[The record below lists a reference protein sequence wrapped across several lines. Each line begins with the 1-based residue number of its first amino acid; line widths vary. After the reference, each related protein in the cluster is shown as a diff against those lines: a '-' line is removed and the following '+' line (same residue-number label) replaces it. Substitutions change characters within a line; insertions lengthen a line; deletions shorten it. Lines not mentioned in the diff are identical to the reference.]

1 MRIILASQSPR
12 RAEILRSAGVSFEIM
27 PAGIDETVSPAL
39 SPSEAVC
46 EISRRKAEYVADRF
60 PDGDTF
66 IISADTVVC
75 TGAALADDACSPDGT
90 RCSDDSVCSSDGTH
104 SPDGTYSPARE
115 ILLGKPH
122 DKSDACRML
131 SMLSGKS
138 HFVYTGYSLCL
149 GKKMY
154 TGYQKTEVEFRN
166 LTDDE
171 IRRYVE
177 SGEPMDKA
185 GAYGI
190 QEKGALFVKGIH
202 GDYFNVMGLP
212 ICDVCLNAER
222 VFGVRLASF

>member
-46 EISRRKAEYVADRF
+46 EISRRKAEYIADLIS
-60 PDGDTF
+60 DGGAF

-75 TGAALADDACSPDGT
+75 TGAATADDARSPDGI
-90 RCSDDSVCSSDGTH
+90 RCSDSAYTTGGTC
-104 SPDGTYSPARE
+104 SPDGTYSPSRE

-122 DKSDACRML
+122 DKSDACRLL

-190 QEKGALFVKGIH
+190 QEKGALFVKRIH

>member
-46 EISRRKAEYVADRF
+46 EISRRKAEYIADLIS
-60 PDGDTF
+60 DGDTF

-75 TGAALADDACSPDGT
+75 TDAATADDACSPDGI
-90 RCSDDSVCSSDGTH
+90 RCSDDSVCSSDGTC
-104 SPDGTYSPARE
+104 SPDGTYSPSRE

-154 TGYQKTEVEFRN
+154 TGYQKTEVEFRK

>member
-27 PAGIDETVSPAL
+27 PAGIDETVSQAL

-75 TGAALADDACSPDGT
+75 TDAATADDACSPDGI
-90 RCSDDSVCSSDGTH
+90 RCSDSAYTTGGGTC
-104 SPDGTYSPARE
+104 SPDGTCSPSRE

-154 TGYQKTEVEFRN
+154 TGYQKTEVEFRK

>member
-27 PAGIDETVSPAL
+27 PAGIDETVSSAL

-46 EISRRKAEYVADRF
+46 EISRRKAEYIADLIS
-60 PDGDTF
+60 DGGAF

-75 TGAALADDACSPDGT
+75 TGAATADDARSPDGI
-90 RCSDDSVCSSDGTH
+90 RCSDSAYTTDGTC
-104 SPDGTYSPARE
+104 SPDGTYSPSRE

-190 QEKGALFVKGIH
+190 QEKGALFVKRIH

>member
-27 PAGIDETVSPAL
+27 PAGIDETVSQAL

-75 TGAALADDACSPDGT
+75 TDAATADDACSPDGI
-90 RCSDDSVCSSDGTH
+90 RCSDDSVCSSDGTC
-104 SPDGTYSPARE
+104 SPDGTYSPSRE

-212 ICDVCLNAER
+212 VCDVCLNAER

>member
-75 TGAALADDACSPDGT
+75 TDAATADDACSPGGI
-90 RCSDDSVCSSDGTH
+90 RCSDDSAYTTGGTC
-104 SPDGTYSPARE
+104 SPDGTCSPSRE

-154 TGYQKTEVEFRN
+154 TGYQKTEVEFRK

-212 ICDVCLNAER
+212 VCDVCLNAER

>member
-46 EISRRKAEYVADRF
+46 EISRRKAEYIADRF
-60 PDGDTF
+60 SDGDTF

-75 TGAALADDACSPDGT
+75 IGAALADDACSP
-90 RCSDDSVCSSDGTH
+90 S
-104 SPDGTYSPARE
+104 RE

-154 TGYQKTEVEFRN
+154 TGCQKTEVEFRK

>member
-39 SPSEAVC
+39 SPSESVC
-46 EISRRKAEYVADRF
+46 EISRRKAEYIADLIS
-60 PDGDTF
+60 DGGAF

-75 TGAALADDACSPDGT
+75 AGAAPADDACSPDGI
-90 RCSDDSVCSSDGTH
+90 RCSDSAYTTGGTC
-104 SPDGTYSPARE
+104 SPDGTCSPSRE

>member
-46 EISRRKAEYVADRF
+46 EISRRKAEYIADLIS
-60 PDGDTF
+60 DGDTF

-75 TGAALADDACSPDGT
+75 TDAATADDACSPDGI
-90 RCSDDSVCSSDGTH
+90 RCSDSAYTTGGTC
-104 SPDGTYSPARE
+104 SPDGTYSPSRE

-154 TGYQKTEVEFRN
+154 TDYQKTEVEFRK

-212 ICDVCLNAER
+212 VCDVCLNAER

>member
-27 PAGIDETVSPAL
+27 PAGIDETVSPTL

-46 EISRRKAEYVADRF
+46 EISRRKAEYIADLIS
-60 PDGDTF
+60 DGDTF

-75 TGAALADDACSPDGT
+75 TDAATADDACSPDGI
-90 RCSDDSVCSSDGTH
+90 RCSDSAYTTGGTC
-104 SPDGTYSPARE
+104 SPDGTYSPSRE

-154 TGYQKTEVEFRN
+154 TGYQKTEVEFRK

-212 ICDVCLNAER
+212 VCDVCLNAER
-222 VFGVRLASF
+222 VFGVRLAAF

>member
-46 EISRRKAEYVADRF
+46 EISRRKAEYIADLIS
-60 PDGDTF
+60 DGDTF

-75 TGAALADDACSPDGT
+75 TGAALADDACSPDGI
-90 RCSDDSVCSSDGTH
+90 RCSDDSAYTTGGTCSPS
-104 SPDGTYSPARE
+104 RE

>member
-75 TGAALADDACSPDGT
+75 TDAALADDACSPDGI
-90 RCSDDSVCSSDGTH
+90 RCSDSAYTTGGTY
-104 SPDGTYSPARE
+104 SPDGTCSPSRE

>member
-27 PAGIDETVSPAL
+27 PAGIDETVSPTL

-46 EISRRKAEYVADRF
+46 EISRRKAEYIADLIS
-60 PDGDTF
+60 DGDTF

-75 TGAALADDACSPDGT
+75 TDAAPADDACSPEGI
-90 RCSDDSVCSSDGTH
+90 RCSDSAYTTGGTC
-104 SPDGTYSPARE
+104 SPDGTYSPSRE

-212 ICDVCLNAER
+212 VCDVCLNAER

>member
-46 EISRRKAEYVADRF
+46 EISRRKAEYIADLIS
-60 PDGDTF
+60 DGDTF

-75 TGAALADDACSPDGT
+75 TDAATADDACSPDGI
-90 RCSDDSVCSSDGTH
+90 RCSDRAYTTGGTC
-104 SPDGTYSPARE
+104 SPDGTYSPSRE

-154 TGYQKTEVEFRN
+154 TGYQKTEVEFRK

-212 ICDVCLNAER
+212 VCDVCLNAER

>member
-12 RAEILRSAGVSFEIM
+12 RAEILRSAGVSVEIM
-27 PAGIDETVSPAL
+27 PTGIDETVSPVL

-46 EISRRKAEYVADRF
+46 EISRRKAEYIADLIS
-60 PDGDTF
+60 DGGAF

-75 TGAALADDACSPDGT
+75 TGAAPADDASSPDGIRCSDSAYTTGGTYSPDGT
-90 RCSDDSVCSSDGTH
+90 CSPS
-104 SPDGTYSPARE
+104 RE

-154 TGYQKTEVEFRN
+154 TGYQKTEVEFRK

-222 VFGVRLASF
+222 VFGVRLAAF

>member
-46 EISRRKAEYVADRF
+46 EISRRKAEYIADLIS
-60 PDGDTF
+60 DGGAF

-75 TGAALADDACSPDGT
+75 TGAAPADDACSPDGI
-90 RCSDDSVCSSDGTH
+90 RCSDSAYTTGGTC
-104 SPDGTYSPARE
+104 SPDGTCSPSRE

>member
-46 EISRRKAEYVADRF
+46 EISRRKAEYIADLIS
-60 PDGDTF
+60 DGGAF

-75 TGAALADDACSPDGT
+75 TGAALADDACSPDGI
-90 RCSDDSVCSSDGTH
+90 RCSDSAYTTGGTC
-104 SPDGTYSPARE
+104 SPDGTYSPSRE

-154 TGYQKTEVEFRN
+154 TGYQKTEVEFRK

>member
-27 PAGIDETVSPAL
+27 PAGIDETVSQAL

-46 EISRRKAEYVADRF
+46 EISRRKAEYIADRF
-60 PDGDTF
+60 SDGDTF

-75 TGAALADDACSPDGT
+75 TDAATADDACSPDGI
-90 RCSDDSVCSSDGTH
+90 RCSDSAYTTGGTC
-104 SPDGTYSPARE
+104 SPDGTCSPSRE

-154 TGYQKTEVEFRN
+154 TGYQKTEVEFRK

>member
-46 EISRRKAEYVADRF
+46 EISRRKAEYIADLIS
-60 PDGDTF
+60 DGGAF

-75 TGAALADDACSPDGT
+75 TGAAPADDACSPDGI
-90 RCSDDSVCSSDGTH
+90 RCSDSAYTTGGTC
-104 SPDGTYSPARE
+104 SPDGTCSPSRE

-154 TGYQKTEVEFRN
+154 TGYQKTEVEFRK

-212 ICDVCLNAER
+212 VCDVCLNAER

>member
-75 TGAALADDACSPDGT
+75 TDAALADDACSPDGI
-90 RCSDDSVCSSDGTH
+90 RCSDSAYTTGGAC
-104 SPDGTYSPARE
+104 SPDGTCSPSRE

-190 QEKGALFVKGIH
+190 QGRGGLLVSRIQ
-202 GDYFNVMGLP
+202 GDYTNVVGLP
-212 ICDVCLNAER
+212 I
-222 VFGVRLASF
+222 VRLASMLAQFGVTVL

>member
-46 EISRRKAEYVADRF
+46 EISRRKAEYVADLIS
-60 PDGDTF
+60 DGGAF

-75 TGAALADDACSPDGT
+75 TGAATADDACSPDGI
-90 RCSDDSVCSSDGTH
+90 RCSDSAYTTGGAC
-104 SPDGTYSPARE
+104 SPDGTCSPSRE

-154 TGYQKTEVEFRN
+154 TGYQKTEVEFRK

-212 ICDVCLNAER
+212 VCDVCLNAER

>member
-27 PAGIDETVSPAL
+27 PTGIDETVSPAL

-75 TGAALADDACSPDGT
+75 TGAALADDACSP
-90 RCSDDSVCSSDGTH
+90 S
-104 SPDGTYSPARE
+104 RE

-212 ICDVCLNAER
+212 VCDVCLNAER

>member
-12 RAEILRSAGVSFEIM
+12 RAEILRSAGISFEIM

-75 TGAALADDACSPDGT
+75 TDAATADDACSPDGI
-90 RCSDDSVCSSDGTH
+90 RCSDDSVCSSDGTC

-154 TGYQKTEVEFRN
+154 TGYQKTEVEFRK

-212 ICDVCLNAER
+212 VCDVCLNAER

>member
-46 EISRRKAEYVADRF
+46 EISRRKAEYIADRF

-75 TGAALADDACSPDGT
+75 TDAATADDACSPDGI
-90 RCSDDSVCSSDGTH
+90 RCSDRAYTTGGTC
-104 SPDGTYSPARE
+104 SPDGTYSPSRE

-154 TGYQKTEVEFRN
+154 TGYQKTEVEFRK

-212 ICDVCLNAER
+212 VCDVCLNAER

>member
-27 PAGIDETVSPAL
+27 PTGIDETVSPAL

-46 EISRRKAEYVADRF
+46 EISRRKAEYIADLIS
-60 PDGDTF
+60 DGGAF

-75 TGAALADDACSPDGT
+75 TGAALADDACSPDGI
-90 RCSDDSVCSSDGTH
+90 RCSDSAYTTGGTC
-104 SPDGTYSPARE
+104 SPDGTYSPSRE